1 MAATEQGR
9 ARVVYR
15 PSDQRS
21 AWPAAGLGRFG
32 VLALVA
38 LVFSGGLVIGRWTG
52 RPAAEPASPATQATA
67 AAPAAPGAASAT
79 PAQPRTAAG
88 TSAAS
93 PGTLAKAGPSRLV
106 DGIGVGY
113 AHSRPGA
120 VAAATVYASAF
131 SGDLLFDTAR
141 RRRAVAAIAAPEAV
155 ASLQRSMDEAV
166 PLVRKGLRLPADGP
180 VASRVILRTTP
191 FGWAVDRYDDKTAQ
205 VSVWTTGIVGSVT
218 GIAVQQVWATTTID
232 LKWVGG
238 DWKELGVTSRDAPT
252 PLAPDTGVPSPADA
266 FLQQTQRFKEYYDD
280 APGS

>member
-120 VAAATVYASAF
+120 VAAATVYASA
-131 SGDLLFDTAR
+131 
-141 RRRAVAAIAAPEAV
+141 
-155 ASLQRSMDEAV
+155 LQRSMDEAV